1 MLQLLKNKDFFR
13 FWLAQVISH
22 LGDGITRIA
31 VIYLIATLSK
41 DPLMIGLVIFAQLLP
56 TAVFGIFFGP
66 LADKYSRK
74 WLMVISD
81 LYRMMIILLMI
92 PFHDSV
98 PILIILIALQGIGSA
113 LFDPAR
119 SASIP
124 DLVGEKNI
132 QAAIGL
138 SQGTR
143 AAMDIIGPSIGGVLM
158 LMNNFT
164 SIFILDAITFLLSA
178 LLIVTLPL
186 VRSKQDA
193 AHNAQENYLESIVSG
208 VKQVT
213 GIPALRFLLILLIPV
228 TLVAGVLNTNLVAVL
243 TNVFEV
249 TPAHFGLLESALG
262 VGAIAGAIVIGPF
275 LLKLIRPSNLLLS
288 GTMIMGSWM
297 ILVLPLNEARLAF
310 GIAPIYIWC
319 IMIGVINTLIN
330 VPLSSLFLGTTPAY
344 FRGRG
349 SALLGVTAS
358 TSQMIGLLAGGWLA
372 GVAGVLNGT
381 AISGILLIFSV
392 IAFPFLKGYKELHK
406 IKPNDQANPT
416 VAPENTELVID

>member
-31 VIYLIATLSK
+31 VIYLIATISK

-178 LLIVTLPL
+178 LLILTLPL
-186 VRSKQDA
+186 VRAKQDNTQ
-193 AHNAQENYLESIVSG
+193 NAQENYFESIVSG

-249 TPAHFGLLESALG
+249 TPAHFGLLESAIG
-262 VGAIAGAIVIGPF
+262 VGAIAGAIVIGPL
-275 LLKLIRPSNLLLS
+275 LLKLIRPSNLLLL

-310 GIAPIYIWC
+310 GIGPIYIWC
-319 IMIGVINTLIN
+319 IMVGVIITLIN

-358 TSQMIGLLAGGWLA
+358 ASQMIGLLAGGWLA
-372 GVAGVLNGT
+372 GVTGVLNGT

-406 IKPNDQANPT
+406 IKPNNQATPT
-416 VAPENTELVID
+416 VAPENAELVID